1 MASFLSTRK
10 ERSRMWL
17 YICVGLLVVV
27 LAWVVYDT
35 GNNTK
40 GE

>member
-1 MASFLSTRK
+1 
-10 ERSRMWL
+10 MWL

-35 GNNTK
+35 GNNILCKLLTIHAITV
-40 GE
+40 GIQ

>member
-1 MASFLSTRK
+1 METWSLSLFFFRK

-27 LAWVVYDT
+27 LAWVVY
-35 GNNTK
+35 GSI